1 MEFIFEANEKYCLCL
16 KDVEKHQSRFSIIE
30 SSDYLSS
37 YKSSTES
44 FEIDPRTEVRRR
56 KRRTAV
62 LEVDKWIEEI
72 CKLLANGTLKFIVGI
87 SKVKSPY
94 FNLSKPRSSNYIGV
108 SKNGENWQ
116 VLINCGK
123 AKKYIGTFYSEVE
136 AAITYDFYWIWL
148 HSSMAKTNFTYDLKL
163 LKEMMEC
170 YDTKR
175 KKFWASKLI
184 NMQ

>member
-62 LEVDKWIEEI
+62 LEVDK
-72 CKLLANGTLKFIVGI
+72 
-87 SKVKSPY
+87 
-94 FNLSKPRSSNYIGV
+94 
-108 SKNGENWQ
+108 
-116 VLINCGK
+116 
-123 AKKYIGTFYSEVE
+123 
-136 AAITYDFYWIWL
+136 
-148 HSSMAKTNFTYDLKL
+148 
-163 LKEMMEC
+163 
-170 YDTKR
+170 
-175 KKFWASKLI
+175 
-184 NMQ
+184 